1 MYRRWFVAPRSSR
14 FSANARYQSANASKS
29 SSVMQKSSRISMGSR
44 RPSVPAVVQKT
55 VDVAG
60 PEESADAA
68 TDAEDID
75 ATEVEVSEPVSTS
88 YESFADLYDDVA
100 PKTGTQK
107 AVTAGYWFEVKEGK
121 QSWKASEV
129 NKLLK
134 SIDVKVSSIS
144 IVLTN
149 AVKAKKPLI
158 AQLERLGDSER
169 SRKTFCLKEGGIEYV
184 ESRIA

>member
-1 MYRRWFVAPRSSR
+1 MPNIALPEL
-14 FSANARYQSANASKS
+14 A
-29 SSVMQKSSRISMGSR
+29 VMQNLAEAVACLTPAEKR
-44 RPSVPAVVQKT
+44 RVASWLSEYVQLDEQPSVPAVVQET

-169 SRKTFCLKEGGIEYV
+169 SRKTFCLKESGIEYV